1 MERVNQMKEGVN
13 HVVQKAGN
21 VVENKEAR
29 NEAIKGVNDKV
40 KGMFTT
46 AFVKFNEIVEKN
58 KANLPEID
66 IADLLA
72 QNDLLLTQNYKGCG
86 ICLLNSKYGKHS
98 LNDFI
103 KKQEAAAG

>member
-72 QNDLLLTQNYKGCG
+72 QNDLLLTQN
-86 ICLLNSKYGKHS
+86 SKYGKHS